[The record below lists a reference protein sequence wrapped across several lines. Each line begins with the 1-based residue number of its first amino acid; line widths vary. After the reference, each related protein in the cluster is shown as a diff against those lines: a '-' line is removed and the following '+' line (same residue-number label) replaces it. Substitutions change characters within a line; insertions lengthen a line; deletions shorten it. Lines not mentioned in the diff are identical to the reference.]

1 MPEEKT
7 MPKEQIPLDKAH
19 RLITSGPVTLITAAY
34 KDRIGIMPASWVIPI
49 SLKPLMVAIAVNPAA
64 FTHDLIDKSNEFAI
78 NVPTGDIARA
88 VKQAGSISS
97 RDVDKFKL
105 IGLHPISSQKITAP
119 LVEECIGHLEC
130 GVIERFTPGDHTIFI
145 ATVLAAQVEAGTFE
159 GVWLVEKDEVKLL
172 HHLGGSTY
180 CVPKG
185 RFDV

>member
-1 MPEEKT
+1 

-19 RLITSGPVTLITAAY
+19 RLITNGPVTLITAAY
-34 KDRIGIMPASWVIPI
+34 KGRIGIMPASWVIPV
-49 SLKPLMVAIAVNPAA
+49 SLKPLLVAVAINPGA

-78 NVPTGDIARA
+78 NVPTGDLVRA

-97 RDVDKFKL
+97 RDVDKFKA
-105 IGLHPISSQKITAP
+105 IGLHAITALKIKAP

-130 GVIERFTPGDHTIFI
+130 GVIQRLTPGDHTIFI
-145 ATVLAAQVEAGTFE
+145 AEVQAAQVEAGTFE
-159 GVWLVEKDEVKLL
+159 GVWLVEKEEAKVL
-172 HHLGGSTY
+172 HHLGGTSY